1 MSKDRKSIRKK
12 KYIVPITRIG
22 YGHHDI
28 TVMANSQQ
36 EAEGLALDIAGDFE
50 FFSENNSEYIVSA
63 NATKQVI
70 NVIEKVGDSILS
82 VTTFIIDD
90 TSREKEIVKNAE
102 DLFSQK
108 AAENGVGSG
117 IEDLIEDG
125 YYLNG
130 DYGLFL
136 TWSDNVH

>member
-1 MSKDRKSIRKK
+1 MNKDRKSIRKK
-12 KYIVPITRIG
+12 KFKIPVTRIG
-22 YGHHDI
+22 YGTVNI
-28 TVMANSQQ
+28 TVEANSENQ
-36 EAEGLALDIAGDFE
+36 AEKMALAQAGDHE
-50 FFSENNSEYIVSA
+50 FSEHSSEYIIA
-63 NATKQVI
+63 TNATKQVI
-70 NVIEKVGDSILS
+70 NVIEKNGDSILS